1 MGGRALQKLGGRS
14 FPPKTTNSIS
24 HTKPTIFAPT
34 MAAAAA
40 LVGRPSDGFAPTILH
55 PSMSL
60 NAYFQDIPFWNFF
73 YAWFSAG
80 DRQPVVLDLGALTA
94 IDAII
99 SR

>member
-1 MGGRALQKLGGRS
+1 
-14 FPPKTTNSIS
+14 
-24 HTKPTIFAPT
+24 

-94 IDAII
+94 IYAIMRGYRTEGRERYMRRI
-99 SR
+99 QQPEPGDNTYSTI